1 MVKTLA
7 AIYDRKPCKG
17 RRMEAKQNKSNR
29 KCHDCLLFLLSLGN
43 TKGEVKTADRE
54 NSVLDSHSLHSFFVF
69 FVACINKM
77 SLAVLVQ

>member
-1 MVKTLA
+1 
-7 AIYDRKPCKG
+7 
-17 RRMEAKQNKSNR
+17 MEAKQNKSNR

-54 NSVLDSHSLHSFFVF
+54 NSVLDSHSIHSF